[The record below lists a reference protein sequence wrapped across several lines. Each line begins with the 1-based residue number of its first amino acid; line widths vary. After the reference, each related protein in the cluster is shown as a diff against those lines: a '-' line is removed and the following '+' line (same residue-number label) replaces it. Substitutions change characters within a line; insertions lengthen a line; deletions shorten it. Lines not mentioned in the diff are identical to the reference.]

1 MSTGNGMKRRTRITL
16 ALAALTTFAF
26 GATYGLVAH
35 EGMPQQAAVAAVA
48 PQTVAES
55 TATAPAQSVAT
66 ATPSK
71 SDSSQKAAAT
81 PTLAA
86 PVPHATTRAT

>member
-1 MSTGNGMKRRTRITL
+1 MSTKNGMKRRTRITL

-35 EGMPQQAAVAAVA
+35 EGVPQQATTTAAA
-48 PQTVAES
+48 AQS
-55 TATAPAQSVAT
+55 ISQGSGSAPAQSSGSTVA
-66 ATPSK
+66 PSNA
-71 SDSSQKAAAT
+71 SSSQKA
-81 PTLAA
+81 AA